1 MDNMIEIWK
10 EIEGYNGDYQ
20 VSDQGKVKSYKCG
33 KEKILEDKI
42 AMIIILYHIVIVIVL
57 TNVLL
62 SNYGIG
68 KKLRSLY
75 QQVALVASLLL

>member
-1 MDNMIEIWK
+1 
-10 EIEGYNGDYQ
+10 
-20 VSDQGKVKSYKCG
+20 
-33 KEKILEDKI
+33 LEDKI